1 MSIKKLRIQ
10 NKKNKE
16 LKKKDILFGKNSI
29 IEALKNGLNIDSVW
43 ISQTARDIG
52 EIMELAKRMEV
63 PIKKVPV
70 QKIDYLIFPF
80 YKAHEIS
87 HQGVVAILNEYDY
100 AKVDDIYICSYP
112 KVRPHS
118 SCC

>member
-87 HQGVVAILNEYDY
+87 PASHDNII
-100 AKVDDIYICSYP
+100 KSSHHP
-112 KVRPHS
+112 KTHLSPCARA
-118 SCC
+118 